1 MPASQGT
8 YLASQSVSVGT
19 AWEGDTQS
27 LPSLQPPVKERKE
40 QRKKKEETPVTQRRI
55 FTKSALCRYDHFTSI
70 RFYKIRNQDRRQ
82 V

>member
-8 YLASQSVSVGT
+8 YLASQSGSVGT

-40 QRKKKEETPVTQRRI
+40 QRKKKEETQATHLLISKTPAPKWESEFPPTEELNDPDKWQ
-55 FTKSALCRYDHFTSI
+55 SES
-70 RFYKIRNQDRRQ
+70 
-82 V
+82 